1 MESKKKGVPVSAV
14 LYLRPRSATVVVY
27 LPGNYYRAV
36 SAKVGRKAAEG
47 VLRMGRVRRRWGA
60 GRRTECVS
68 LRAPFEAVA
77 PLLVGNKRLVS
88 ISYIDSLFKAAYARS
103 AEVREL
109 LLRRALERMFGD
121 AEAAE
126 AYLKAWLKAENFMLS
141 PDDPDARRAARA
153 NPSVVYSVGRE
164 RYSLQV
170 PPWA

>member
-1 MESKKKGVPVSAV
+1 MENKKKKTSVSAI
-14 LYLRPRSATVVVY
+14 LYLRPRSATAVVY
-27 LPGNYYRAV
+27 LPGNYYKAV
-36 SAKVGRKAAEG
+36 SAKVSRRAAEG
-47 VLRMGRVRRRWGA
+47 VLRMGKVKRKWSA
-60 GRRTECVS
+60 GRRIECVS

-88 ISYIDSLFKAAYARS
+88 LSYVDSLFKEAYMRN

-109 LLRRALERMFGD
+109 LSKRALERMFGD

-126 AYLKAWLKAENFMLS
+126 AYLRAWLKADNFMLR
-141 PDDPDARRAARA
+141 PDDPDARRAAKA
-153 NPSVVYSVGRE
+153 NPSVVYNVGKE